1 MQAQCGCCLRTSE
14 IRASPSLPGRFLS
27 TSMQPK
33 FSRCRTSVASSALET
48 LVTRSPCLGRT
59 RCRTCTTLSYGEV
72 ALRAGKPGGARAV
85 VAALH
90 RLDDIPWW
98 RVARHD
104 GTLAPQVARQQA
116 ALLRQEGW
124 KPRRRTA
131 KRG

>member
-1 MQAQCGCCLRTSE
+1 MSPFLRAVRRVV
-14 IRASPSLPGRFLS
+14 RAIPRG
-27 TSMQPK
+27 
-33 FSRCRTSVASSALET
+33 
-48 LVTRSPCLGRT
+48 
-59 RCRTCTTLSYGEV
+59 TTFSYGEV

-104 GTLAPQVARQQA
+104 GTLAPQVARQQG

-124 KPRRRTA
+124 KPRRRAA